1 MEPNRAWSI
10 CSRTLQG
17 ALFSLVLLISVVG
30 MISCEGR
37 KSEISTSKTN
47 SPPVIITVTI
57 LPEKP
62 TKASELSLSI
72 QSKDPEGD
80 PITYQYQW
88 IKNDEEMVGERQ
100 ASLKSGNFGKGDVI
114 RIKVTPSDGKLTGT
128 PFLSPP
134 VKIHNS
140 SPVVQEVW
148 IEPKVAYVTDNLKA
162 LVKGSDAEGDFIYYN
177 YQWEKNGSVL
187 SDETKETFEKGR
199 FKKGD
204 SITVTVT
211 PDDREALGTPKR
223 SGPVLISN
231 SPPLIVSTPPTSL
244 EKTTYIYQVKANDP
258 DNDSLAFTL
267 KSGPNGM
274 GIDKKTGL
282 IKWEIRQ
289 ENKGTYPVEIEVSDS
304 EGARSTQRYTLTIDF
319 K

>member
-1 MEPNRAWSI
+1 MESNKSCRKFRSV
-10 CSRTLQG
+10 TL
-17 ALFSLVLLISVVG
+17 LLLLIALVG
-30 MISCEGR
+30 IISCEGK
-37 KSEISTSKTN
+37 KSQTSASKTN
-47 SPPVIITVTI
+47 SPPVIISATI

-62 TKASELSLSI
+62 TKGSELSLSI

-88 IKNDEEMVGERQ
+88 IKNDEEIVGENQPR
-100 ASLKSGNFGKGDVI
+100 LKNGNFRKGDLV
-114 RIKVTPSDGKLTGT
+114 RVRVTPSGGKVTGT

-140 SPVVQEVW
+140 PPVIQEVW
-148 IEPKVAYVTDNLKA
+148 TEPKVAYVTDSLKA
-162 LVKGSDAEGDFIYYN
+162 TVKSSDQDGDFIYYN

-187 SDETKETFEKGR
+187 SDEKGEILEKGR

-204 SITVTVT
+204 SIAVTVT

-223 SGPVLISN
+223 SGPLLISN
-231 SPPLIVSTPPTSL
+231 SPPQIISSPPTSV
-244 EKTTYIYQVKANDP
+244 EKMTYVYQVKANDA
-258 DNDSLAFTL
+258 DNDPITFTL
-267 KSGPNGM
+267 KSAPRGM

-282 IKWEIRQ
+282 IKWEIRK
-289 ENKGTYPVEIEVSDS
+289 EDKGTYPVEIEVSDS
-304 EGARSTQRYTLTIDF
+304 EGARSTQRCTLTVDF